1 MILFLNNFFATLILR
16 VFTLGKIRKFDESIL
31 EKKNFSNVKWH
42 LEQNLRPENMPVV
55 ASRLI
60 QPRRRQSV

>member
-31 EKKNFSNVKWH
+31 EKKNSFQMSNGILNK
-42 LEQNLRPENMPVV
+42 
-55 ASRLI
+55 I
-60 QPRRRQSV
+60 